1 MIDKKTKEIEDK
13 LERKIKDMGNRV
25 IQLEM
30 ILEEKN

>member
-25 IQLEM
+25 I
-30 ILEEKN
+30 